1 MNMVTNYASQAG
13 GGWWCVR
20 VWVEG
25 GGVPRPGSWGQR
37 MLLGSCLPGGE
48 ITALSSLTISPSP
61 SQASGLSR
69 SPSGEL
75 GR

>member
-1 MNMVTNYASQAG
+1 MVTNYASQAG
-13 GGWWCVR
+13 GGWWCVC
-20 VWVEG
+20 VWVG
-25 GGVPRPGSWGQR
+25 GGVPRPG
-37 MLLGSCLPGGE
+37 MGSEDAVGFLFSSRGE

>member
-1 MNMVTNYASQAG
+1 MVKNLPSKVG
-13 GGWWCVR
+13 DKREDGFNPWVGKIPWWR
-20 VWVEG
+20 VWQ
-25 GGVPRPGSWGQR
+25 ST
-37 MLLGSCLPGGE
+37 E

>member
-13 GGWWCVR
+13 DRGWGWG
-20 VWVEG
+20 WG
-25 GGVPRPGSWGQR
+25 GSWGQR